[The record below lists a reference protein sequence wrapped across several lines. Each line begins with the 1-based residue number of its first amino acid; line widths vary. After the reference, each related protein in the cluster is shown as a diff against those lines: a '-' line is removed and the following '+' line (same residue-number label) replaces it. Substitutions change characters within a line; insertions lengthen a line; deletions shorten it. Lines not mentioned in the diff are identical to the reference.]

1 MNSKNLE
8 ELLRI
13 YNNDKLS
20 ETKLLE
26 NYNNGERFQQLTFCN
41 MNVIYGIVD
50 FFVNNNILQA
60 KNHFNICGLIDEYSV
75 NIYNSTFLDYGI
87 HHICFAILSDNE
99 KMIQRYAKLQ
109 YKAYGKRLSMDEY
122 VLKGEGAILCNTIQF
137 FMENNNEGIER
148 NLNIYELKKTKIL
161 RSSKTGELD
170 YEFFKALHT
179 ENKAK
184 IEEILE
190 NFLTPRI
197 HKYRTNDII
206 LDKFISLPAL
216 GYAKLA
222 WRKGIE
228 VNIDSP
234 LIPKELLPVQPL
246 EYYEIPYEF
255 LKEK

>member
-1 MNSKNLE
+1 MINNEIIKKIDELKDDICFHLSKMIKE
-8 ELLRI
+8 PDYADWSI
-13 YNNDKLS
+13 S
-20 ETKLLE
+20 S
-26 NYNNGERFQQLTFCN
+26 
-41 MNVIYGIVD
+41 ISS
-50 FFVNNNILQA
+50 VNRRLAWFSYMLDNIIQA
-60 KNHFNICGLIDEYSV
+60 KQYLSNAGYIDIYLV
-75 NIYNSTFLDYGI
+75 YNYNSTFLDYGI

-99 KMIQRYAKLQ
+99 KMIQRYAKLR

-137 FMENNNEGIER
+137 FMENNNEEIER

-184 IEEILE
+184 MEEILE

-228 VNIDSP
+228 VEVNSP
-234 LIPKELLPVQPL
+234 LIPKELLPIKPL
-246 EYYEIPYEF
+246 EHYEIPYEF